1 MSQNSTKEESIVLG
15 VIELASQILKRSS
28 NITRRAG
35 LTTQQWL
42 ILLYIKNDP
51 NIPLSRERNLHH
63 GVLASD
69 IADALNVS
77 RPNVTNL
84 IHSLVEKGLITQTRD
99 EDDKRRKRLELTDKA
114 KALLAKIEPLR
125 RDSNRILFEEM
136 TDSDKQKL
144 LNLLTQCFERIYW
157 ADSGRITI

>member
-84 IHSLVEKGLITQTRD
+84 IHSLVEKDLITQTRD